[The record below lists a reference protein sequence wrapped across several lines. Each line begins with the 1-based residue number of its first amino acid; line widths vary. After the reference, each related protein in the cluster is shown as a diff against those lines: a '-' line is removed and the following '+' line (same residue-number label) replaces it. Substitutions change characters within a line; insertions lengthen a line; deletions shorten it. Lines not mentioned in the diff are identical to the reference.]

1 MPRIGA
7 RLYRSPIHVG
17 HGLRFS
23 LHVTLLTKKLASAFM
38 YVHVFIA
45 NRFINGQFD
54 LFVHLQHSSWSFV
67 LVTELYRPPFPRSKV
82 HYSNLIFSARPFK
95 RPATKKQQASS
106 VAQHRSSIYSC
117 PSLYH
122 LFTFFLS
129 SLSHNPIDSHT
140 YTHTYTN
147 MSIKTN
153 NSPTASGDSSS
164 KAQQQTTDVEMAR
177 PLVNGITH
185 HAEHSS
191 TPRAVASPH
200 NRTVTSP
207 SNTNIN
213 TTTTTHEHDNS
224 KAAHSKV
231 VSSCLLYSF
240 CSVSM
245 VLTNKS
251 LASRYVSY

>member
-7 RLYRSPIHVG
+7 RLYLSPIHAG
-17 HGLRFS
+17 HALWFS
-23 LHVTLLTKKLASAFM
+23 LHVTFLTKKLASAFM

-54 LFVHLQHSSWSFV
+54 LFVHLQHSSLSFV

-122 LFTFFLS
+122 LFTFFPLFLTI
-129 SLSHNPIDSHT
+129 SLTH
-140 YTHTYTN
+140 THTYTN

-213 TTTTTHEHDNS
+213 TTTTHEHDNS

>member
-7 RLYRSPIHVG
+7 RLYLSPIHAG
-17 HGLRFS
+17 HALWFS
-23 LHVTLLTKKLASAFM
+23 LHVTFLTKKLASAFM

-54 LFVHLQHSSWSFV
+54 LFVHLQHSSLSFV

-129 SLSHNPIDSHT
+129 SLSHNPID
-140 YTHTYTN
+140 THTHTHTPTCP
-147 MSIKTN
+147 SRRIIAPRRVEILPPRHN
-153 NSPTASGDSSS
+153 NKQRTWKWRAPWSMASL
-164 KAQQQTTDVEMAR
+164 TMPNTPVL
-177 PLVNGITH
+177 LV
-185 HAEHSS
+185 
-191 TPRAVASPH
+191 R
-200 NRTVTSP
+200 
-207 SNTNIN
+207 
-213 TTTTTHEHDNS
+213 
-224 KAAHSKV
+224 
-231 VSSCLLYSF
+231 
-240 CSVSM
+240 
-245 VLTNKS
+245 
-251 LASRYVSY
+251 

>member
-7 RLYRSPIHVG
+7 RLYRSPIHAG

-117 PSLYH
+117 PSLYY

-129 SLSHNPIDSHT
+129 SLSHNPID
-140 YTHTYTN
+140 THTH
-147 MSIKTN
+147 IHQHVHQ
-153 NSPTASGDSSS
+153 D
-164 KAQQQTTDVEMAR
+164 E
-177 PLVNGITH
+177 
-185 HAEHSS
+185 
-191 TPRAVASPH
+191 
-200 NRTVTSP
+200 
-207 SNTNIN
+207 
-213 TTTTTHEHDNS
+213 
-224 KAAHSKV
+224 
-231 VSSCLLYSF
+231 
-240 CSVSM
+240 
-245 VLTNKS
+245 
-251 LASRYVSY
+251 